1 MDIPLPAAL
10 PRNLKTLKRMK
21 FNASHI
27 TGYSVYA
34 IVLVILLLLTTLSVV
49 VTGFHLGAFTV
60 GLALL
65 IAVIKAGT
73 VISYFMHL
81 RSENRFLKLAVAG
94 VFILYGLVVVI
105 TFIDYLFR

>member
-1 MDIPLPAAL
+1 
-10 PRNLKTLKRMK
+10 MK
-21 FNASHI
+21 NIASHI

-34 IVLVILLLLTTLSVV
+34 VVLVVLLLLTTLSVV
-49 VTGFHLGAFTV
+49 ITGIHLGAITV

-65 IAVIKAGT
+65 IAIIKVGT

-81 RSENRFLKLAVAG
+81 RSESRFLKLAVAG
-94 VFILYGLVVVI
+94 VFTLYGLVVVI